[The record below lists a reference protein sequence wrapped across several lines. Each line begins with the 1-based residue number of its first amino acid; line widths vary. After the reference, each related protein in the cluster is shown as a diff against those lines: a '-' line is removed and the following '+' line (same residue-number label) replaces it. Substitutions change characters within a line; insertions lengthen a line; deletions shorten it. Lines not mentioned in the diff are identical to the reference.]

1 MKHLKLWL
9 HSKYVISIMLLFTY
23 FVETLIVCI
32 ANGSKWSNYNVL
44 WWLANVSFITLHH
57 DHWSFLLFIS
67 DNSKTPPRVK
77 TSSFTCLSFC
87 LIFILLAPGSQ
98 ERDEVSI
105 NGLRGCNHKSFVK
118 RVLFYFIFKIFLF
131 FFTEQ
136 NVEVGISDH
145 PALYVSLCK
154 KKEKNLKIK

>member
-1 MKHLKLWL
+1 M
-9 HSKYVISIMLLFTY
+9 SV
-23 FVETLIVCI
+23 
-32 ANGSKWSNYNVL
+32 
-44 WWLANVSFITLHH
+44 
-57 DHWSFLLFIS
+57 IS

-105 NGLRGCNHKSFVK
+105 SGLRGCNHKSFVK
-118 RVLFYFIFKIFLF
+118 RVLFYLIFKIFLF

-154 KKEKNLKIK
+154 KKRIFFKNKIKNYSSDKCLVITTPQTACRYLISFLRSWS